1 MKGAVV
7 LLGVA
12 FVVCASAADFRAQL
26 VPDRIHPAPQLTDTL
41 HLSDFNP
48 LLRGTPG
55 DTEVYVFAGSAPG
68 GALLV
73 LGGAHANEIAGV
85 MTAVLLVETL
95 AVQAGTVY
103 VIAHA
108 NASAATHAQ
117 PREAHSPYF
126 EITTPTGIRRFRS
139 GSRFT
144 NPRHQAL
151 DPAVFRHPASPAALA
166 GREARNLNRAYP
178 GVRDGTLTERVA
190 WSIVELIRSRQIDLA
205 FDLHEAPPDRDIA
218 NTIVVPEISQD
229 LASQAAISLQ
239 LDGWD
244 IRLEASS
251 HEFRGLSHREWADAT
266 ATRPFLMET
275 TNPAQGPLRSRA
287 DARTAVTGL
296 DANYL
301 KAAAQGLLA
310 VPYDAQGI
318 PLEVRVARNC
328 AAIAAVLELHNT
340 ATPQRAI
347 RCNWPDAASV
357 RLAGLGAFLQPA
369 RESASPA
376 GPFDHAQ

>member
-1 MKGAVV
+1 MRGAVV
-7 LLGVA
+7 LLGA
-12 FVVCASAADFRAQL
+12 ALVVWAAAVTFRAQQA
-26 VPDRIHPAPQLTDTL
+26 PDRLYPAPQLTRTM

-55 DTEVYVFAGSAPG
+55 DTEVYVFESSTPG

-95 AVQAGTVY
+95 EVQAGSVY

-108 NASAATHAQ
+108 NASAATHTQ
-117 PREAHSPYF
+117 PREAHAPFF
-126 EITTPTGIRRFRS
+126 EIATPTGTRIFRS

-144 NPRHQAL
+144 NPVHQPP
-151 DPAVFRHPASPAALA
+151 DPAIFRHPASPDPLA
-166 GREARNLNRAYP
+166 GHEARNLNRAYP

-190 WSIVELIRSRQIDLA
+190 WAIVELIRSRQIDLA
-205 FDLHEAPPDRDIA
+205 FDLHEAPPDRNIA
-218 NTIVVPEISQD
+218 NTIVAPEISQD

-244 IRLEASS
+244 IRLEASA

-275 TNPAQGPLRSRA
+275 VNPAQGDLRDHT
-287 DARTAVTGL
+287 DASSAVTGL
-296 DANYL
+296 DANYVTV
-301 KAAAQGLLA
+301 AASGRLA
-310 VPYDAQGI
+310 VPYDARGV

-328 AAIAAVLELHNT
+328 ATISAVLELHNT

-347 RCNWPDAASV
+347 RCSWPDAASV

-369 RESASPA
+369 LEPSSPY
-376 GPFDHAQ
+376 GRIDRAQ